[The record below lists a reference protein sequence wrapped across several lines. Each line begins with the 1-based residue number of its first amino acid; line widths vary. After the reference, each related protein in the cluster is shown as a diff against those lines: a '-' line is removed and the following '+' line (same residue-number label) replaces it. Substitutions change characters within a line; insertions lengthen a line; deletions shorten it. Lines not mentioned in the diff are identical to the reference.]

1 MGYDLKLIEESLKLK
16 VAKDFF
22 GRFDTTD
29 LTDNID
35 FMVADKNTT
44 CVRKQKEYFLWAEAK
59 RGNKADIYASIVQ
72 LILTIGKAEMKQR
85 TLLPPHY
92 FGAFDADKIAFL
104 PNYKIASV
112 FSQNDFNWNV
122 TPSDHETKEFKQ
134 IYEIAK
140 DILEKES
147 LIFYFDKNKAQ
158 LKEFIKNNFVRGNA
172 NIYKIQITKNNFKN
186 VYYDWLETVKPTIS
200 VNWEEEKP
208 EILDTDFY
216 IADLLSRNN
225 NTEEI
230 RENIR
235 ILLKGDYYKVKVK
248 REKEKDLFSEF
259 HFTDGQKAHLQ
270 FWNNYERPPKEE
282 VQDYIIYRRDE
293 LVPQDIRER
302 KGAYFTPRIW
312 VKKAQ
317 EYLALALDE
326 DYQDE
331 YYFWDCAAGSGNL
344 IVGLNYKYKI
354 FASTLDKSDV
364 DGTIDRIRE
373 GKCDLLENN
382 VFQFDFLND
391 DFSKLPKELL
401 EIIKNKPQKLIIF
414 INPPYKEATS
424 ATTVT
429 GTGENISLVARGN
442 KISEVYK
449 DILGKANNEIFAQFF
464 IRIYKEIPN
473 CILASFSTLKYVNSS
488 NFIRFRETFKA
499 KFLRGFICPANT
511 FDNVQGKFPIGFLIW
526 DTKIK
531 EKIKNI
537 AVDIYDITNE
547 PDNNGQLPIASK
559 SMKSIPA
566 TKGKQGAEASLL
578 LYKKNFYSNENIKS
592 INQWIK
598 KYDNK
603 NVEILGYMG
612 NPAPDFQHNSQLY
625 ISLKKGIEHFNFWV
639 FNLNNIIVGSVYLTV
654 RQIIENTW
662 INDRDQFLYPNSN
675 WEKDLEFQNDCLA
688 FALFHGQNRISSSH
702 GVNHWIPFSED
713 EVNSKKAF
721 DSRFMKDFISG
732 KIARH
737 CEGLKKPEAIQKV
750 DSFADARNDGLKYNS
765 HCEATAEA
773 IKNENLFETE
783 NTNFIP
789 TKPLEFSKEA
799 QDVFNA
805 GLELW
810 KYYHANA
817 NGIKYNANASLYDIK
832 EYFQGRNE
840 KGKMNNKSKDEEYNK
855 LIGNLRYNLGIL
867 AKKIEPKIYE
877 YGFLRE

>member
-22 GRFDTTD
+22 GRFDATD
-29 LTDNID
+29 ITDNID

-44 CVRKQKEYFLWAEAK
+44 GVRKQKEYFLWAEAK
-59 RGNKADIYASIVQ
+59 RGNKADIYESIVQ

-104 PNYKIASV
+104 PNHKISSV

-317 EYLALALDE
+317 EYLALALGE

-344 IVGLNYKYKI
+344 LVGLNYKYKI

-391 DFSKLPKELL
+391 DFSKLPKELQD
-401 EIIKNKPQKLIIF
+401 IIKNEPQKLIIF
-414 INPPYKEATS
+414 INPPYAEAGSSTQI
-424 ATTVT
+424 A
-429 GTGENISLVARGN
+429 GTGQNKDGVALGN
-442 KISEVYK
+442 KTYEKYK
-449 DILGKANNEIFAQFF
+449 EILGKASNEIFAQFF

-473 CILASFSTLKYVNSS
+473 CILSSFSKLKYLNAS
-488 NFIRFRETFKA
+488 NFIVFRETFKV
-499 KFLRGFICPANT
+499 KFLKGFICPAYT
-511 FDNVQGKFPIGFLIW
+511 FDNVKGKFPIGFLIW

-537 AVDIYDITNE
+537 SVDIYDI
-547 PDNNGQLPIASK
+547 DNYSQLSANTDNKGLQPLASK
-559 SMKSIPA
+559 PHKSA
-566 TKGKQGAEASLL
+566 QETNGLQKKSAQGVKTPCYIGRKCFYAEL
-578 LYKKNFYSNENIKS
+578 KKVKT
-592 INQWIK
+592 INQWINETN
-598 KYDNK
+598 NK
-603 NVEILGYMG
+603 FDENNKILLGHFTS
-612 NPAPDFQHNSQLY
+612 NSNDFQHQNSVF
-625 ISLKKGIEHFNFWV
+625 IESVEKQRPKSGGLHIYFSAK
-639 FNLNNIIVGSVYLTV
+639 NLIEICIGFSV
-654 RQIIENTW
+654 RHCIEATW
-662 INDRDQFLYPNSN
+662 INDRDQFLYPAPKAGSSHDK
-675 WEKDLEFQNDCLA
+675 WENDKEFQNDCLA

-732 KIARH
+732 KIKNI
-737 CEGLKKPEAIQKV
+737 EEPSV
-750 DSFADARNDGLKYNS
+750 DNML
-765 HCEATAEA
+765 
-773 IKNENLFETE
+773 ETE

-789 TKPLEFSKEA
+789 TRPLEFSKEA
-799 QDVFNA
+799 KNVFNA

-817 NGIKYNANASLYDIK
+817 SNIKYNANASLYDIK

-840 KGKMNNKSKDEEYNK
+840 KGKMNNKSKDEKYNK

>member
-1 MGYDLKLIEESLKLK
+1 MGYDLKLTEKSLILK
-16 VAKDFF
+16 VSKDFF
-22 GRFDTTD
+22 SSFDTTD
-29 LTDNID
+29 DTSNID
-35 FMVADKNTT
+35 FMVADKSSKSKN
-44 CVRKQKEYFLWAEAK
+44 KEYYFWAEAK

-112 FSQNDFNWNV
+112 FTQNDFNWNV
-122 TPSDHETKEFKQ
+122 TPSNHETKEFKQ

-158 LKEFIKNNFVRGNA
+158 LKEFIKNNFVCGNT
-172 NIYKIQITKNNFKN
+172 NIRKIQITKNNFKN

-248 REKEKDLFSEF
+248 REREKDLFSEF

-317 EYLALALDE
+317 EYLALALGE

-344 IVGLNYKYKI
+344 LVGLNYKYKI

-364 DGTIDRIRE
+364 DETIDRIRK

-391 DFSKLPKELL
+391 DFSKLPKELSD
-401 EIIKNKPQKLIIF
+401 IINNKPQKLIIF
-414 INPPYKEATS
+414 INPPYKEAQDKREM
-424 ATTVT
+424 T
-429 GTGENISLVARGN
+429 GTGKSKNGVALCN
-442 KISEVYK
+442 KTYEKYK
-449 DILGKANNEIFAQFF
+449 DILGKASKELFSHFF

-473 CILASFSTLKYVNSS
+473 CILASFSTLTYINGS
-488 NFIRFRETFKA
+488 NFA
-499 KFLRGFICPANT
+499 KFRDVFETKFLKGFICLAKT
-511 FDNVQGKFPIGFLIW
+511 FDNVKGKFPIGFLIW

-537 AVDIYDITNE
+537 RVDIFNE
-547 PDNNGQLPIASK
+547 DK
-559 SMKSIPA
+559 
-566 TKGKQGAEASLL
+566 TQGASHRDAHSVGCKAEAKAALL
-578 LYKKNFYSNENIKS
+578 LGKKNFYSNENVKS

-603 NVEILGYMG
+603 NVEMIGWLGAG
-612 NPAPDFQHNSQLY
+612 APDFANQQYICLLSQKGTRNVPY
-625 ISLKKGIEHFNFWV
+625 IAINKY
-639 FNLNNIIVGSVYLTV
+639 NLIQSCMYFAGRHCILH
-654 RQIIENTW
+654 TW
-662 INDRDQFLYPNSN
+662 INHNDQFLHPVDG
-675 WEKDLEFQNDCLA
+675 WEEDSVFQSDCLA
-688 FALFHGQNRISSSH
+688 FTLFHDKNRITTRE
-702 GVNHWIPFSED
+702 GINHWIPFSED

-721 DSRFMKDFISG
+721 DSHFMKYFISG
-732 KIARH
+732 KIKNI
-737 CEGLKKPEAIQKV
+737 EVPSV
-750 DSFADARNDGLKYNS
+750 DNML
-765 HCEATAEA
+765 
-773 IKNENLFETE
+773 ETE

-789 TKPLEFSKEA
+789 KEKLEFSEEA
-799 QDVFNA
+799 KNVFNA

-817 NGIKYNANASLYDIK
+817 KDKGAIKYNANASLYDIRK
-832 EYFQGRNE
+832 YFQVTDANGD
-840 KGKMNNKSKDEEYNK
+840 MNKTSEDEEYNK
-855 LIGNLRYNLGIL
+855 LIKDLRDKMNIL
-867 AKKIEPKIYE
+867 AKKIEPKVYE

>member
-1 MGYDLKLIEESLKLK
+1 MGYDLKLVEESLKLK

-22 GRFDTTD
+22 NKFDTTD
-29 LTDNID
+29 ITDNID
-35 FMVADKNTT
+35 FMVADSNANKRN
-44 CVRKQKEYFLWAEAK
+44 KKEYYLWAEAK
-59 RGNKADIYASIVQ
+59 RGNKSDIYASIVQ
-72 LILTIGKAEMKQR
+72 LILTIGKAEMKR
-85 TLLPPHY
+85 SNLLPPHY
-92 FGAFDADKIAFL
+92 FGAFDAEKIAFL
-104 PNYKIASV
+104 PNYKITSV

-140 DILEKES
+140 DILERES
-147 LIFYFDKNKAQ
+147 LIFYYDKNKAQ
-158 LKEFIKNNFVRGNA
+158 LKEFIKNNFVRGNV
-172 NIYKIQITKNNFKN
+172 NTYKIQITKNNFKN
-186 VYYDWLETVKPTIS
+186 VYYDWLENVKPTIS
-200 VNWEEEKP
+200 IDWENEKP

-259 HFTDGQKAHLQ
+259 HFTDGQKAHLS

-282 VQDYIIYRRDE
+282 AQDYIIYRRDE

-317 EYLALALDE
+317 EYLAQALGE
-326 DYQDE
+326 NYQDE

-344 IVGLNYKYKI
+344 LVGLNDKYRI
-354 FASTLDKSDV
+354 FVSTLDKSDV
-364 DGTIDRIRE
+364 DGMIDRIKDN
-373 GKCDLLENN
+373 KCDLLESH

-391 DFSKLPKELL
+391 DFSKLPKELS
-401 EIIKNKPQKLIIF
+401 EIINNEPQKLIIF

-429 GTGENISLVARGN
+429 GTGQNISLVARGN

-488 NFIRFRETFKA
+488 NFIVFREYFKA
-499 KFLRGFICPANT
+499 KFLKGFICPAYT
-511 FDNVQGKFPIGFLIW
+511 FDNVKGKFPIGFLIW
-526 DTKIK
+526 NT
-531 EKIKNI
+531 EIKNKI
-537 AVDIYDITNE
+537 DKIQVEVFDLITKGFN
-547 PDNNGQLPIASK
+547 PLHSTDNN
-559 SMKSIPA
+559 
-566 TKGKQGAEASLL
+566 TQGAEATLL
-578 LYKKNFYSNENIKS
+578 LCKKNFYSGKNVKS

-639 FNLNNIIVGSVYLTV
+639 FNVNNIIVGSIYLSV
-654 RQIIENTW
+654 RQIIEATW
-662 INDRDQFLYPNSN
+662 INDRDQFLYPNDK
-675 WEKDLEFQNDCLA
+675 WEEDKNFQNDCLA

-702 GVNHWIPFSED
+702 GVNNWIPFSEN

-721 DSRFMKDFISG
+721 TSHFMKEFIDG
-732 KIARH
+732 KI
-737 CEGLKKPEAIQKV
+737 KPK
-750 DSFADARNDGLKYNS
+750 
-765 HCEATAEA
+765 ATQGVKTA
-773 IKNENLFETE
+773 LLSETKS
-783 NTNFIP
+783 FIP
-789 TKPLEFSKEA
+789 TKPIEFSAEA
-799 QDVFNA
+799 KNVFNA

-810 KYYHANA
+810 KYYHKNC
-817 NGIKYNANASLYDIK
+817 IEKSYNANASLYDIK

-855 LIGNLRYNLGIL
+855 LIGNLRSSIGIL

>member
-1 MGYDLKLIEESLKLK
+1 MGYDLKLTEKSLILK
-16 VAKDFF
+16 VSKDFF
-22 GRFDTTD
+22 SSFDTTD
-29 LTDNID
+29 DTSNID
-35 FMVADKNTT
+35 FMVADKSSKSKN
-44 CVRKQKEYFLWAEAK
+44 KEYYFWAEAK

-112 FSQNDFNWNV
+112 FTQNDFNWNV

-158 LKEFIKNNFVRGNA
+158 LKEFIKNNFVCGNT
-172 NIYKIQITKNNFKN
+172 NIRKIQITKNNFKN

-200 VNWEEEKP
+200 IDWEIEKP

-248 REKEKDLFSEF
+248 REREKDLFSEF
-259 HFTDGQKAHLQ
+259 HFTDGQKAHIQ

-317 EYLALALDE
+317 EYLALALGE

-344 IVGLNYKYKI
+344 LVGLSDKYKI

-364 DGTIDRIRE
+364 DGMIDRIRE
-373 GKCDLLENN
+373 GKCDLLEDN

-391 DFSKLPKELL
+391 DFSKLPKKLRD
-401 EIIKNKPQKLIIF
+401 IIKNEPQKLIIF
-414 INPPYKEATS
+414 INPPYVEAGNQKQI
-424 ATTVT
+424 A
-429 GTGENISLVARGN
+429 GTGKNKNGVALCN
-442 KISEVYK
+442 KTYEKYK
-449 DILGKANNEIFAQFF
+449 DIVGNASNEVFSQFF

-473 CILASFSTLKYVNSS
+473 CILASFSKLKYINAT
-488 NFIRFRETFKA
+488 NFKKFRETFKA
-499 KFLRGFICPANT
+499 KFLKGFICFSET
-511 FDNVQGKFPIGFLIW
+511 FDNVKGKFPIGFLIW

-531 EKIKNI
+531 EKIENI
-537 AVDIYDITNE
+537 MVDIFNE
-547 PDNNGQLPIASK
+547 DK
-559 SMKSIPA
+559 
-566 TKGKQGAEASLL
+566 TQGASHRDAHSVGCKAEAKASLL
-578 LYKKNFYSNENIKS
+578 LGKKNFYSNENVKS
-592 INQWIK
+592 INQWIRK
-598 KYDNK
+598 TNNK
-603 NVEILGYMG
+603 LNKENKILLGHFTS
-612 NPAPDFQHNSQLY
+612 NANDFQHQNSVFIESVEKQRPKSGGLHIY
-625 ISLKKGIEHFNFWV
+625 FSEKNLIEICISFSVRHCIEA
-639 FNLNNIIVGSVYLTV
+639 
-654 RQIIENTW
+654 TW
-662 INDRDQFLYPNSN
+662 INDRDQFLYPADK
-675 WEKDLEFQNDCLA
+675 WEKDKEFQNDCLA
-688 FALFHGQNRISSSH
+688 FALFHDQNRISSSH

-721 DSRFMKDFISG
+721 DSHFMKYFISG
-732 KIARH
+732 KI
-737 CEGLKKPEAIQKV
+737 KNIEAPSV
-750 DSFADARNDGLKYNS
+750 DNML
-765 HCEATAEA
+765 
-773 IKNENLFETE
+773 ETE

-789 TKPLEFSKEA
+789 KEKLEFSEEA
-799 QDVFNA
+799 KNVFNA

-810 KYYHANA
+810 KCYHANA
-817 NGIKYNANASLYDIK
+817 KYKGAIKYNANASLYDIRK
-832 EYFQGRNE
+832 YFQGTDAN
-840 KGKMNNKSKDEEYNK
+840 GDMNKTSEDEEYNK
-855 LIGNLRYNLGIL
+855 LIKDLRDKMNIL
-867 AKKIEPKIYE
+867 AKKIEPKVYE
-877 YGFLRE
+877 FGFLKK

>member
-158 LKEFIKNNFVRGNA
+158 LKEFIKNNFVRGNT
-172 NIYKIQITKNNFKN
+172 NIRKIQITKNNFKN

-317 EYLALALDE
+317 EYLALALGE

-344 IVGLNYKYKI
+344 LVGLNYKYKI

-391 DFSKLPKELL
+391 DFSKLPKELRD
-401 EIIKNKPQKLIIF
+401 IIKNEPQKLIIF
-414 INPPYKEATS
+414 INPPYAEVS
-424 ATTVT
+424 
-429 GTGENISLVARGN
+429 SLRE
-442 KISEVYK
+442 K
-449 DILGKANNEIFAQFF
+449 GKAGVNKSIIHDKYMEILQTAGREIFTQFL
-464 IRIYKEIPN
+464 IRIYMEIEG
-473 CILASFSTLKYVNSS
+473 CIIAEFSKLKILQGAAFE
-488 NFIRFRETFKA
+488 NFRNIFKA
-499 KFLRGFICPANT
+499 RLEKMFICPAYT
-511 FDNVQGKFPIGFLIW
+511 FDNVNGQFPIGFKIW
-526 DTKIK
+526 NTSIK
-531 EKIKNI
+531 EKFNNI
-537 AVDIYDITNE
+537 NADIFNEDAEFIGKKYFRLVNKDEFINNWINIYRNNYADNIGFLAGTNGN
-547 PDNNGQLPIASK
+547 DFQTNNIVYILNRKEQMANPRGIW
-559 SMKSIPA
+559 
-566 TKGKQGAEASLL
+566 
-578 LYKKNFYSNENIKS
+578 
-592 INQWIK
+592 INQ
-598 KYDNK
+598 Y
-603 NVEILGYMG
+603 
-612 NPAPDFQHNSQLY
+612 
-625 ISLKKGIEHFNFWV
+625 
-639 FNLNNIIVGSVYLTV
+639 NIIQSSIYLSI
-654 RQIIENTW
+654 RHCISQNW
-662 INDRDQFLYPNSN
+662 INDRDQFLYPADK
-675 WEKDLEFQNDCLA
+675 WENDKEFQNDCLA
-688 FALFHGQNRISSSH
+688 FALFHGQNRISSSQ

-732 KIARH
+732 KIKNI
-737 CEGLKKPEAIQKV
+737 EEPSV
-750 DSFADARNDGLKYNS
+750 DNML
-765 HCEATAEA
+765 
-773 IKNENLFETE
+773 ETE

-789 TKPLEFSKEA
+789 TKPLEFSKEV
-799 QDVFNA
+799 QDVFNV

-817 NGIKYNANASLYDIK
+817 NNIKYNANASLYDIK

-877 YGFLRE
+877 YGFLRR

>member
-1 MGYDLKLIEESLKLK
+1 MGYDLKITEKSLILK
-16 VAKDFF
+16 VAQDFF
-22 GRFDTTD
+22 SDFDTTD
-29 LTDNID
+29 DTSNID
-35 FMVADKNTT
+35 FMVADLNAEGLK
-44 CVRKQKEYFLWAEAK
+44 KEYYFWAEAK

-104 PNYKIASV
+104 PNHKISSV

-158 LKEFIKNNFVRGNA
+158 LKEFIKNNFIRGNA

-317 EYLALALDE
+317 EYLALALGE

-344 IVGLNYKYKI
+344 LVGLNYKYKI

-391 DFSKLPKELL
+391 DFSKLPKELQD
-401 EIIKNKPQKLIIF
+401 IIKNEPQKLIIF
-414 INPPYKEATS
+414 INPPYAEATS
-424 ATTVT
+424 GNTPA
-429 GTGENISLVARGN
+429 GTGRNKSLVARGN

-449 DILGKANNEIFAQFF
+449 YILGKANNEIFAQFF

-473 CILASFSTLKYVNSS
+473 CILASFSKLKYLNST
-488 NFIRFRETFKA
+488 NFVRFRETFKA
-499 KFLRGFICPANT
+499 KFLKGFICPANT
-511 FDNVQGKFPIGFLIW
+511 FDNVSGKFPIGFLIW
-526 DTKIK
+526 DIKIK
-531 EKIKNI
+531 EKIDKI
-537 AVDIYDITNE
+537 QVEVFDLITRGFN
-547 PDNNGQLPIASK
+547 PLR
-559 SMKSIPA
+559 A
-566 TKGKQGAEASLL
+566 TENKTQGAEASLL
-578 LYKKNFYSNENIKS
+578 LDKKNFYSNENVKS

-598 KYDNK
+598 IFDNK
-603 NVEILGYMG
+603 DDETIGLMVSTS
-612 NPAPDFQHNSQLY
+612 PDFQHNQQLAILSKQQERYCFY
-625 ISLKKGIEHFNFWV
+625 ITQKYIFQFCIYLSARLCIEA
-639 FNLNNIIVGSVYLTV
+639 
-654 RQIIENTW
+654 TW
-662 INDRDQFLYPNSN
+662 INDRDQFLYPAPKAGSSHDK
-675 WEKDLEFQNDCLA
+675 WENDKEFQNDCLA

-721 DSRFMKDFISG
+721 DSHFMKDFISG
-732 KIARH
+732 KISRQTQHAGRRQID
-737 CEGLKKPEAIQKV
+737 CG
-750 DSFADARNDGLKYNS
+750 NDNML
-765 HCEATAEA
+765 
-773 IKNENLFETE
+773 ETE
-783 NTNFIP
+783 NTLTADSRQNFIP

-799 QDVFNA
+799 KNVFNA

-817 NGIKYNANASLYDIK
+817 NNIKYNANASLYDIK

>member
-29 LTDNID
+29 ITDNID

-44 CVRKQKEYFLWAEAK
+44 GVRKQKEYFLWAEAK
-59 RGNKADIYASIVQ
+59 RGNKADIYESIVQ

-104 PNYKIASV
+104 PNHKISSV

-317 EYLALALDE
+317 EYLALALGE

-344 IVGLNYKYKI
+344 LVGLNYKYKI

-391 DFSKLPKELL
+391 DFSKLPKELQD
-401 EIIKNKPQKLIIF
+401 IIKNEPQKLIIF
-414 INPPYKEATS
+414 INPPYAEAGSSTQI
-424 ATTVT
+424 A
-429 GTGENISLVARGN
+429 GTGQNKDGVALGN
-442 KISEVYK
+442 KTYEKYK
-449 DILGKANNEIFAQFF
+449 EILGKASNEIFAQFF

-473 CILASFSTLKYVNSS
+473 CILSSFSKLKYLNAS
-488 NFIRFRETFKA
+488 NFIVFRETFKV
-499 KFLRGFICPANT
+499 KFLKGFICPAYT
-511 FDNVQGKFPIGFLIW
+511 FDNVKGKFPIGFLIW

-537 AVDIYDITNE
+537 SVDIYDI
-547 PDNNGQLPIASK
+547 DNYSQLSANTDNKGLQPLASK
-559 SMKSIPA
+559 PHKSA
-566 TKGKQGAEASLL
+566 QETNGLQKKSAQGVKTPCYIGRKCFYAEL
-578 LYKKNFYSNENIKS
+578 KKVKT
-592 INQWIK
+592 INQWINETN
-598 KYDNK
+598 NK
-603 NVEILGYMG
+603 FDENNKILLGHFTS
-612 NPAPDFQHNSQLY
+612 NSNDFQHQNSVF
-625 ISLKKGIEHFNFWV
+625 IESVEKQRPKSGGLHIYFSAK
-639 FNLNNIIVGSVYLTV
+639 NLIEICIGFSV
-654 RQIIENTW
+654 RHCIEATW
-662 INDRDQFLYPNSN
+662 INDRDQFLYPAPKAGSSHDK
-675 WEKDLEFQNDCLA
+675 WENDKEFQNDCLA

-732 KIARH
+732 KIKNI
-737 CEGLKKPEAIQKV
+737 EEPSV
-750 DSFADARNDGLKYNS
+750 DNML
-765 HCEATAEA
+765 
-773 IKNENLFETE
+773 ETE

-789 TKPLEFSKEA
+789 TRPLEFSKEA
-799 QDVFNA
+799 KNVFNA

-817 NGIKYNANASLYDIK
+817 SNIKYNANASLYDIK

-840 KGKMNNKSKDEEYNK
+840 KGKMNNKSKDEKYNK